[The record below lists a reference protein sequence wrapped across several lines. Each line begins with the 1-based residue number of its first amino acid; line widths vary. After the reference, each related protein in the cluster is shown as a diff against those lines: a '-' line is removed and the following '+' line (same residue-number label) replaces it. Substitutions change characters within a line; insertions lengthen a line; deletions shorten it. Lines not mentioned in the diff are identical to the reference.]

1 MSENVKNEIKAW
13 ITPGLITCFW
23 IISWSTVNE
32 IKADLK
38 KLLEAKAQTEV
49 IIPSMERRIDNVEK
63 RMDNVEQKINNGPVQ
78 SIRSEGR

>member
-1 MSENVKNEIKAW
+1 MSTVSENLKNEIKAW

-38 KLLEAKAQTEV
+38 KLLEAKAQNEV
-49 IIPSMERRIDNVEK
+49 IIPNMERRIDNVEK
-63 RMDNVEQKINNGPVQ
+63 RMDNVEQKINNGAVQ
-78 SIRSEGR
+78 GNGK